1 VNPALVTERSFW
13 PLDFF
18 LPAAQSQAERVFCEL
33 LSRHLSDCHVVFQTG
48 SERVRAGA
56 LDAPPVAT
64 VAVKD
69 PDFYVECLTRGS
81 LGMAE
86 CYMREGFDVIEGT
99 LAALLEAL
107 LRNQVPRKLRHDYR
121 FLRDILVIKAR
132 NVLRAPAT
140 NVRAHYDIGP
150 ELFTAFLDSS
160 LTYSCGYA
168 RSEDD
173 SLETLQRNKLDRICT
188 KLRLEPG
195 QRVLDIGCGFGGL
208 LMHAAKEYGVHGVG
222 ITTSRSHHELG
233 NQRIRAA
240 NLGDRL
246 RIELRD
252 HTQPWP
258 REFDRV
264 VSVGMMEHLARSEYR
279 RYVANIAGALKP
291 GGLGLVH
298 AIGCN
303 GRQNRH
309 DPFIQKYIFP
319 GSAQPKLS
327 EITHELESHALLTL
341 DVENIVRHYA
351 YTCQR
356 WLENFEAHADELPR
370 DRYDTRFRRM
380 WQFYLEAGTAAAR
393 AAESAVYQVLFTN
406 DPALPL
412 PLARV

>member
-1 VNPALVTERSFW
+1 L
-13 PLDFF
+13 
-18 LPAAQSQAERVFCEL
+18 LPPRRLEAEKVFCDL

-48 SERVRAGA
+48 AERVVAGA
-56 LDAPPVAT
+56 EYSPRVAT
-64 VAVKD
+64 VVVND
-69 PDFYVECLTRGS
+69 PDFYAECLTRGS

-86 CYMREGFDVIEGT
+86 CYMRGGFDVTDGT

-107 LRNQVPRKLRHDYR
+107 LRNQVPKKLRHDYK
-121 FLRDILVIKAR
+121 FLRDVLVIKAR
-132 NVLRAPAT
+132 NVLRTPAT
-140 NVRAHYDIGP
+140 NVRSHYDLGP
-150 ELFTAFLDSS
+150 DLFAAFLDPS

-168 RSEDD
+168 RDQND
-173 SLETLQRNKLDRICT
+173 SLEALQRNKLDRICK
-188 KLRLEPG
+188 KLRLSPG
-195 QRVLDIGCGFGGL
+195 DRLLDIGCGFGGL
-208 LMHAAKEYGVHGVG
+208 LIHAAKNYGVHGVG
-222 ITTSRSHHELG
+222 ITTSRSHHEVG
-233 NQRIRAA
+233 SKRIADA
-240 NLGDRL
+240 NLSDRL

-252 HTQPWP
+252 HTEAWP

-279 RYVANIAGALKP
+279 RYVRNIARALKP

-303 GRQNRH
+303 GKRNRH

-327 EITHELESHALLTL
+327 EITHELESHSLLTL

-356 WLENFEAHADELPR
+356 WLENFLAHADDLPAE
-370 DRYDTRFRRM
+370 RYDARFRRM

-406 DPALPL
+406 DPALTL